1 MKVIVDLQLYDQ
13 DLGGGKTFVDALL
26 PRLVYDNK
34 DIQFLLIGP
43 SSIINL
49 FPNSLD
55 NVRIFLR
62 TPPRSHWFRVL
73 VSLYVS
79 FLSLIYRDHILW
91 GPLNYVGL
99 LPNSFKKTVVTI
111 HDVMCLD
118 RPEYF
123 SRLGL
128 FFRRLQLLSA
138 LKFATDVVS
147 VSHFTMSRVKHY
159 SRSFSCRFHVSYEAL
174 YLPAE
179 PIKGPSPVENSF
191 LLFVG
196 VGRENKNLKFLVKS
210 FDELVEEYGYE
221 GNLVIAGK
229 ISESD
234 REVLK
239 LETKFPSK
247 LLFPGFIREEDL
259 GLYYENTDAFVFPS
273 TYEGFGLPP
282 MEALYYGARLVL
294 SDIPVFKELYS
305 SVAVLSE
312 VSDPKIFATAILR
325 CLQMPN
331 RDLRADFWEK
341 FSWKSSSELYSS
353 IIGE

>member
-26 PRLVYDNK
+26 PRLVSDNK

-43 SSIINL
+43 KSIINL

-99 LPNSFKKTVVTI
+99 LPNLFKKTVVTI

-128 FFRRLQLLSA
+128 FFRRL
-138 LKFATDVVS
+138 
-147 VSHFTMSRVKHY
+147 
-159 SRSFSCRFHVSYEAL
+159 
-174 YLPAE
+174 
-179 PIKGPSPVENSF
+179 
-191 LLFVG
+191 
-196 VGRENKNLKFLVKS
+196 
-210 FDELVEEYGYE
+210 
-221 GNLVIAGK
+221 
-229 ISESD
+229 
-234 REVLK
+234 
-239 LETKFPSK
+239 
-247 LLFPGFIREEDL
+247 
-259 GLYYENTDAFVFPS
+259 
-273 TYEGFGLPP
+273 
-282 MEALYYGARLVL
+282 
-294 SDIPVFKELYS
+294 
-305 SVAVLSE
+305 
-312 VSDPKIFATAILR
+312 LR
-325 CLQMPN
+325 
-331 RDLRADFWEK
+331 
-341 FSWKSSSELYSS
+341 
-353 IIGE
+353 